1 MGAGHALL
9 LCACV
14 SQVSIL
20 YYTDPACPISWA
32 AEPGRRCL
40 QREFG
45 ESVSITYV
53 MGGLARRFDDPVGAL
68 GRWLDAAASAHMPVD
83 PRLWLDAPPAG
94 SYPACL
100 AVVAAAEQ
108 GLDGPYL
115 RGAREA
121 LAFGGQRLD
130 HREALVD
137 VARRVAAMNVERFEI
152 DLGSHAILEGFGTAM
167 DRARAGERGLPRL
180 ELRGPGELSGEL
192 QGREL
197 LDPRAW
203 ARAARAAGATGGGA
217 AAAGVVEAVA
227 EHGRLATAEVAQLC
241 DLPAPRAA
249 AELWQATLRWRLRP
263 ETHLAGETWTL
274 A

>member
-1 MGAGHALL
+1 
-9 LCACV
+9 V

-20 YYTDPACPISWA
+20 YYTDPACPVSWA

-53 MGGLARRFDDPVGAL
+53 MGGLARRFEDPVGTL
-68 GRWLDAAASAHMPVD
+68 GRWLDAAASTHMPVD

-108 GLDGPYL
+108 GLDGAYL
-115 RGAREA
+115 RRAREA
-121 LAFGGQRLD
+121 LAFGRQRLD

-137 VARRVAAMNVERFEI
+137 IARRVRTMNVERFEI
-152 DLGSHAILEGFGTAM
+152 DLGSHAILEDFGTAM
-167 DRARAGERGLPRL
+167 ESARADARGLPRL
-180 ELRGPGELSGEL
+180 DLRGPGELSAQL

-197 LDPRAW
+197 LNPRAW
-203 ARAARAAGATGGGA
+203 AQAA
-217 AAAGVVEAVA
+217 AAAGAAASGARAMGVVQAVA

-241 DLPAPRAA
+241 DLPPPRAA
-249 AELWQATLRWRLRP
+249 AELWQATLQWRLRA

-274 A
+274 T